1 MIELSDSSRLFI
13 IFVFDNMKVIAI
25 LIVIFCCYL
34 MFRVERKYKIA
45 IVILGTLVFTI
56 VRVPIVPLH
65 YANFLIPLSFLISE
79 YKYISLYFR
88 QTKGTIIYKLF
99 LLSILMCIITI
110 LFSPHLHNIRS
121 LVYYVL
127 GELFFKYFALLY
139 SFWSFKD
146 HESLKPTLKL
156 TFYGMLTLTFFG
168 LLNYV
173 TKTADF
179 VNLMLSDV
187 DNNIDDGNAGMMFAE
202 KQRFRVQ
209 SMFFLPFDYGYIC
222 VIMLLLHIYGVILNM
237 ERRSIFYV
245 VLFCCLFGILTCG
258 CRTILFCAILG
269 IVVFFLFSYKL
280 KRFFKILFLFIL
292 LFIIAYS
299 FIPFVNEKVNTMV
312 TIFDM
317 NSEVEGSSLE
327 MRKIQFGAVLFHIKD
342 SLLFGRGYGYFNIDL
357 GWGKGK
363 DFLLDPD
370 LSGLEGVAFSYLL
383 EKGFVG
389 IALYLFYYISLFS
402 YCLRHRRK
410 SKLTSALGL
419 AFLSTYFTF
428 ANMTGE
434 LNSVYPTLLLM
445 GYVVKIIDNSRV

>member
-1 MIELSDSSRLFI
+1 
-13 IFVFDNMKVIAI
+13 MKVLAI
-25 LIVIFCCYL
+25 LIVLLCCYL

-45 IVILGTLVFTI
+45 IMILGTLVFTL
-56 VRVPIVPLH
+56 VRVPVIPLH

-79 YKYISLYFR
+79 YKHISFYFR
-88 QTKGTIIYKLF
+88 QTKGTIIYRLL
-99 LLSILMCIITI
+99 LLSILMCIMTI
-110 LFSPHLHNIRS
+110 IFSPHLHNIRS

-156 TFYGMLTLTFFG
+156 TFYGMLVLTFFG
-168 LLNYV
+168 FINYV

-179 VNLMLSDV
+179 VNLMLSNV
-187 DNNIDDGNAGMMFAE
+187 DYNNIDGSNAGMMFTE

-222 VIMLLLHIYGVILNM
+222 ILVLLLHIYGVILNL
-237 ERRSIFYV
+237 EKRNIFYI
-245 VLFCCLFGILTCG
+245 VLICCLFGILTCG
-258 CRTILFCAILG
+258 CRTILFCTIFG
-269 IVVFFLFSYKL
+269 VVIFLLFAYKFTRFIRIFFLFL
-280 KRFFKILFLFIL
+280 L

-299 FIPFVNEKVNTMV
+299 FIPFVNEKIDSIV
-312 TIFDM
+312 TIFDK
-317 NSEVEGSSLE
+317 NSEVDGSSLE
-327 MRKIQFGAVLFHIKD
+327 MRKTQFYAVLFHIKD

-363 DFLLDPD
+363 DFLVDPD
-370 LSGLEGVAFSYLL
+370 LFGLEGVTLSYLL

-389 IALYLFYYISLFS
+389 LVLYLFFYISLFF
-402 YCLRHRRK
+402 YCLRYRSK
-410 SKLTSALGL
+410 SKLSSALGL
-419 AFLSTYFTF
+419 AFLSTYFAF

-445 GYVVKIIDNSRV
+445 GYVVKIIENSKV